1 MEIKFTQNDIIIFD
15 LDDTLYKE
23 IDYVYSAFYEI
34 ASLFD
39 NGDPKRVCHRM
50 LKDYN
55 DKKDVFS
62 ILSERPSSVIAKSK
76 LIQIY
81 RNHYPKIN
89 LSEGAGAL
97 INSLYKREIK
107 MAILTDG
114 RSVTQRN
121 KIRSLSLEG
130 KMDDVLI
137 SEEFGSE
144 KPSERNY
151 KYFEEKYPSL
161 RKIIFGD
168 NFNKDFVIPNRLG
181 WITIGVMDDGRNIHE
196 QNHSLE
202 EEYLPSKYIDGYRDI
217 KIIYEG

>member
-23 IDYVYSAFYEI
+23 IDFVYSAFYEI
-34 ASLFD
+34 ASLID
-39 NGDPKRVCHRM
+39 NNDPKRVYHRM
-50 LKDYN
+50 LKDYY

-89 LSEGAGAL
+89 LSEGAGSL
-97 INSLYKREIK
+97 INNLYKREIK

-121 KIRSLSLEG
+121 KIQALSLEG

-151 KYFEEKYPSL
+151 KYFEEKYPSH
-161 RKIIFGD
+161 RKVIIGD
-168 NFNKDFVIPNRLG
+168 NFNKDFVIPNHLG
-181 WITIGVMDDGRNIHE
+181 WITIGVIDDGRNIHE
-196 QNHSLE
+196 QNYSVE
-202 EEYLPSKYIDGYRDI
+202 DGYLPSKYIDGYRNM
-217 KIIYEG
+217 KIIYDD